1 MSQPARALP
10 ELAPA
15 PRRTA
20 PAPRRTTPAP
30 RRTTPAPRPASR
42 SVRRRRRLHPAFL
55 VFAGVIV
62 TVLVV
67 GVVALNALLA
77 QTAFHMREAEARVAD
92 LQRANVRLT
101 DEAARL
107 SSPVEVATWARRHG
121 MVTPTA
127 GSVHVLQVPGS
138 GR

>member
-1 MSQPARALP
+1 MSEPARALP

-15 PRRTA
+15 PRRTPAPRRAA
-20 PAPRRTTPAP
+20 PAPRRTAP
-30 RRTTPAPRPASR
+30 TPRPASR
-42 SVRRRRRLHPAFL
+42 SVRRRRLHPAFL
-55 VFAGVIV
+55 VFAGAIV

-121 MVTPTA
+121 MVTPAA